1 MYQLEPQPNE
11 RSGFL
16 DKLRLSTRWS
26 LFLIGV
32 LFTGFVLIGIFIM
45 APGSFA
51 EQPASPAAESAEPH
65 ALILIPTATPPSSEP
80 TATATP
86 EAPMQMNG
94 SDYPSRFMVA
104 MRALSPSVV
113 TTTNLLAHP
122 EYGDAQWTTALQ
134 RELDLIDE
142 VSNNITGLIPPAQY
156 RETHLV
162 FRFAVTRCQEASQ
175 YFRLAIANNDQSQ
188 VRSGV
193 ALLTSCTEHLTMASR
208 ILKLAQ

>member
-1 MYQLEPQPNE
+1 MYQLEPQPNK
-11 RSGFL
+11 RSNFL
-16 DKLRLSTRWS
+16 GKLRLSTMGS

-45 APGSFA
+45 TPGSFA
-51 EQPASPAAESAEPH
+51 EQPGSPVAASVEPH
-65 ALILIPTATPPSSEP
+65 ELILIPTATPPSSDL
-80 TATATP
+80 TATAAP
-86 EAPMQMNG
+86 EAPIPMNG

-104 MRALSPSVV
+104 IRALSPSVV

-122 EYGDAQWTTALQ
+122 QYGDAQWTTALQ

-142 VSNNITGLIPPAQY
+142 ASNNVTGLIPPAQY

-175 YFRLAIANNDQSQ
+175 YFRLAIANNDPSQ
-188 VRSGV
+188 VSTGM
-193 ALLTSCTEHLTMASR
+193 ALLTSCTEQLTMASR